1 MGYNIIGDGMKRV
14 FETIILLAVII
25 LLFQIISLIF
35 KNGHKANYVISV
47 NDKNFSINEV
57 YKDGYYHIA
66 IYENNYRFN
75 LYLKDNYSKSKKIIK
90 DIIYTTGDMECIYPV
105 TSKKD
110 LNIVC
115 SGGTT
120 VHSYPA
126 VSTKPLVTAFVAELK
141 NKGYKN
147 LSWEKSNPTQDGKIS
162 YYQEYLDNY
171 YLYIWK
177 YNGFYTLRNKVPS
190 SYDMF
195 NRDIYNNDLGIVY
208 KNKYIVADYSKKY
221 DFDSLMIFDM
231 TNDTFKKVNFDT
243 KLSYNSYYNGIVKD
257 KLYLADP
264 TNLLQYEINLKN
276 HKAKLIGS
284 KDLNGLYYD
293 KGSWGTINIYDF
305 TKDKLKFKYYDIPD
319 MFNESNVIVEA
330 YKSNDVYFY
339 VKNDGIYMYDAISD
353 MSKQL
358 FVVNNVKAPQV
369 SYGNLYYI
377 VDDTLYVYSDK
388 VGTLPLIKNNEFKFN
403 TNNIYGVYIK

>member
-1 MGYNIIGDGMKRV
+1 
-14 FETIILLAVII
+14 
-25 LLFQIISLIF
+25 
-35 KNGHKANYVISV
+35 
-47 NDKNFSINEV
+47 
-57 YKDGYYHIA
+57 
-66 IYENNYRFN
+66 
-75 LYLKDNYSKSKKIIK
+75 
-90 DIIYTTGDMECIYPV
+90 
-105 TSKKD
+105 
-110 LNIVC
+110 
-115 SGGTT
+115 
-120 VHSYPA
+120 
-126 VSTKPLVTAFVAELK
+126 
-141 NKGYKN
+141 
-147 LSWEKSNPTQDGKIS
+147 
-162 YYQEYLDNY
+162 
-171 YLYIWK
+171 
-177 YNGFYTLRNKVPS
+177 
-190 SYDMF
+190 MF